1 MTSRPFKTDLLNV
14 HETSPMPTIEKSETA
29 SKIGNDFSGATRDIN
44 AGETRFGIRPHRKD
58 FASPLAAQICTRS
71 SAIERALCMA
81 KTSV

>member
-44 AGETRFGIRPHRKD
+44 AEETRFGIRPHGKD
-58 FASPLAAQICTRS
+58 FASPLAAQNF
-71 SAIERALCMA
+71 AL
-81 KTSV
+81 VVQR